1 MDYKSTTANASTSQ
15 SADRRIAMTEFSA
28 ISARSRQFAN
38 LLLPLSN
45 IGMRGAG
52 LVGRFA
58 LTLYFA
64 KHFQLSEIGTFGLVA
79 GMAGLLPSLIGCGV
93 NYFLNREIVGAD
105 PLRAGTLLRDR
116 LVLTLAMLLLV
127 GLVGGAAHAA
137 GWVQTPPSLGLLAF
151 ILAGECIAFDVH
163 MSLIGLRMPV
173 AANFLLFVR
182 SASWIF
188 PVLVLGTIWPQLR
201 SLSLVFWSWAGGVI
215 ASFIFLLVLLRRWPF
230 AAISRTRVDFNWIW
244 QTVRR
249 GWLIYLSDLGI
260 GGQLYLERYV
270 VNGLLGL
277 SLTGVYTLYWTMA
290 NAVHVLVTVGVVQ
303 VTLPDLVEAHRST
316 DKAEWRRAF
325 LHATGRTVAI
335 TLPLCVVC
343 AAVVLKVLPRLGIQ
357 QFAASP
363 DLFCLMLVGVAIRLL
378 SDMASYGLYSRNLD
392 TEFAATNIVGIVASL
407 ALSFILIARY
417 GLTGAGIGM
426 IIHALLLL
434 LIRSSLLVR
443 SYARQ

>member
-1 MDYKSTTANASTSQ
+1 MEL
-15 SADRRIAMTEFSA
+15 SAL
-28 ISARSRQFAN
+28 SARSRHFAN
-38 LLLPLSN
+38 LLLPLGN

-64 KHFQLSEIGTFGLVA
+64 KHFELSEIGSFGLIA

-105 PLRAGTLLRDR
+105 PLRAGALLRDR
-116 LVLTLAMLLLV
+116 LLLTVTMLLLV
-127 GLVGGAAHAA
+127 GIAFGAAHAA
-137 GWVQTPPSLGLLAF
+137 GIVQAPASLGLLAF

-188 PVLVLGTIWPQLR
+188 PVLVLSTIWPQLR
-201 SLSLVFWSWAGGVI
+201 SLGFVFWSWAGGVI
-215 ASFIFLLVLLRRWPF
+215 ASFIFLAILLRAWPF
-230 AAISRTRVDFNWIW
+230 AAIGRKRIDFAWIRR
-244 QTVRR
+244 TVRR

-270 VNGLLGL
+270 VNELLGL
-277 SLTGVYTLYWTMA
+277 KLTGVYTLYWTMA

-303 VTLPDLVEAHRST
+303 VALPDLVEAHRGAN
-316 DKAEWRRAF
+316 KVEWRQAF
-325 LHATGRTVAI
+325 LQATGRMVAI
-335 TLPLCVVC
+335 TIPLCVACGV
-343 AAVVLKVLPRLGIQ
+343 VVLKVLPRLGIE

-363 DLFCLMLVGVAIRLL
+363 SLFCLMLIGVAIRLL
-378 SDMASYGLYSRNLD
+378 SDMASFGLYSRNLD
-392 TEFAATNIVGIVASL
+392 TEFAVMNIVGIVVSL
-407 ALSFILIARY
+407 ALSFLLIARF
-417 GLTGAGIGM
+417 GLIGAGVGM
-426 IIHALLLL
+426 IVHAVLMLTMRAVLLA
-434 LIRSSLLVR
+434 R
-443 SYARQ
+443 SYLRQGSAN

>member
-1 MDYKSTTANASTSQ
+1 MYKSTTADASPSQ
-15 SADRRIAMTEFSA
+15 RAPHRNDMTEFSGV
-28 ISARSRQFAN
+28 SARSRQLAN
-38 LLLPLSN
+38 LLLPLGN

-64 KHFQLSEIGTFGLVA
+64 KHFELSEIGTFGLIA

-127 GLVGGAAHAA
+127 SLAFAAAHAA
-137 GWVQTPPSLGLLAF
+137 GLVQAPANLGLLAF

-188 PVLVLGTIWPQLR
+188 PVLVLGTLWPQLR
-201 SLSLVFWSWAGGVI
+201 SLSFVFWSWAGGVI
-215 ASFIFLLVLLRRWPF
+215 ASFIFLLMLLRSWPF
-230 AAISRTRVDFNWIW
+230 AAISKRPIDFAWIGR
-244 QTVRR
+244 TVRR

-270 VNGLLGL
+270 VNELLGL
-277 SLTGVYTLYWTMA
+277 RLTGVYTLYWTMA

-303 VTLPDLVEAHRST
+303 VALPDLVEAHRAT
-316 DKAEWRRAF
+316 DKAEWRQAF
-325 LHATGRTVAI
+325 WHTTGRMVAI
-335 TLPLCVVC
+335 TIPLCVACGV
-343 AAVVLKVLPRLGIQ
+343 VVLKILPRLGIQ

-363 DLFCLMLVGVAIRLL
+363 DLFWLMLVGVAIRLL
-378 SDMASYGLYSRNLD
+378 SDMASYGLYSRHLD
-392 TEFAATNIVGIVASL
+392 TEFAVMNIVGIVASL

-417 GLTGAGIGM
+417 GLIGAGIGM
-426 IIHALLLL
+426 IVHGLLLL
-434 LIRSSLLVR
+434 LLRSFLLLR
-443 SYARQ
+443 SYVRQ

>member
-1 MDYKSTTANASTSQ
+1 
-15 SADRRIAMTEFSA
+15 
-28 ISARSRQFAN
+28 
-38 LLLPLSN
+38 
-45 IGMRGAG
+45 MRGAA

-64 KHFQLSEIGTFGLVA
+64 KYFELSQIGTFGLIA

-93 NYFLNREIVGAD
+93 NYFLNREIVGAE

-116 LVLTLAMLLLV
+116 LVLTLAMLLLA
-127 GLVGGAAHAA
+127 GLAFAAARAGGI
-137 GWVQTPPSLGLLAF
+137 VQAPPSLGVLAF
-151 ILAGECIAFDVH
+151 ILAGESIAFDVH

-201 SLSLVFWSWAGGVI
+201 TLGFVFWSWAAGVI
-215 ASFIFLLVLLRRWPF
+215 ASFIFLLILLRSWPF
-230 AAISRTRVDFNWIW
+230 AAISRTRIDFAWIRR
-244 QTVRR
+244 TVRR

-270 VNGLLGL
+270 VNDLLGL
-277 SLTGVYTLYWTMA
+277 RLTGIYTLYWTMA
-290 NAVHVLVTVGVVQ
+290 NAVHVLVTVAVVQ
-303 VTLPDLVEAHRST
+303 VALPDLVEAHRGANKT
-316 DKAEWRRAF
+316 EWRQTF
-325 LHATGRTVAI
+325 LRATGRMVAI
-335 TLPLCVVC
+335 TIPLCVAC
-343 AAVVLKVLPRLGIQ
+343 AVIVLKVLPRLGIQ
-357 QFAASP
+357 QFAVSP
-363 DLFCLMLVGVAIRLL
+363 YLFCLMLVGVTIRLL

-417 GLTGAGIGM
+417 GLMGAGVGM
-426 IIHALLLL
+426 IVHAVLLLL
-434 LIRSSLLVR
+434 LRAFLLVR
-443 SYARQ
+443 TYVRQ